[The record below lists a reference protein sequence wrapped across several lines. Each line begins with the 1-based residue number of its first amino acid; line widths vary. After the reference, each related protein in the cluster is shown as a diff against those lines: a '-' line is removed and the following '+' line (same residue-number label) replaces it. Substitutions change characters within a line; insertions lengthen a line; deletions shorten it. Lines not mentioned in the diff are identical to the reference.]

1 MKRIYPVTEED
12 CKPHC
17 GKPVL
22 VLMQDGTEI
31 YGVLSRVEGGK
42 LYLGTEEGG
51 AEATVETKAASRA
64 RAKANKKLPGR
75 AGRKGKP
82 QTPGAGAVTTSA
94 FPYGPYPYSGGP
106 YYPGGGR
113 FILDL
118 ALIALL
124 FVLI

>member
-1 MKRIYPVTEED
+1 MKRIYPVTEAD

-22 VLMQDGTEI
+22 IVMQDGSEI

-42 LYLGTEEGG
+42 LYLGEE
-51 AEATVETKAASRA
+51 EAQPEAPVKTQTAPGS
-64 RAKANKKLPGR
+64 RAKASKKLPGP
-75 AGRKGKP
+75 ASRKGKLQAP
-82 QTPGAGAVTTSA
+82 AAGSVTTSA
-94 FPYGPYPYSGGP
+94 FPYGPYPAGP